1 MKPTQHSSST
11 RYLLLRSYVRLIS
24 LRILE
29 WLLRTF
35 TKVRSLSTYL
45 SIPWVELGCHSGL
58 STFGGLIPLLWRLIR
73 GFSQSSSRRLNSIS
87 LLGRKK
93 ELANSKSCFSAGVVK
108 FEVINDI
115 CTLLW
120 RAVVPGYPMA
130 QVDSLCPLILK
141 AQSSQWESTQQLI
154 IR

>member
-1 MKPTQHSSST
+1 M
-11 RYLLLRSYVRLIS
+11 RLIS

-58 STFGGLIPLLWRLIR
+58 STFGGLIPLLWRLIFPSR
-73 GFSQSSSRRLNSIS
+73 IFSKLQSSPQLYQSFRS
-87 LLGRKK
+87 LGRKK
-93 ELANSKSCFSAGVVK
+93 ELANSKSCFVAGVVK